1 MEAPPP
7 TGQALTLIREAK
19 GWTQRELAQA
29 SGVSQAVLSKAESG
43 VADLGNRLPQVAEA
57 LGCPPGVL
65 AVGLPVS
72 GTPVTCLHHRRRAS
86 RVGAKAQKRV
96 QALAQLTRVSVAGLI
111 AAAGQHP
118 QVDVLLTDRTRLA
131 GPVDAA
137 EAVRRRFDLGD
148 GPVTDAVSLTEQTG
162 CVVVIR
168 PLGAGGQDAVSSWAG
183 SDDLPLVLVNSGLP
197 VDRQRF
203 TVLHELGHLLLHVV
217 PDEGQEQEAHR
228 FAAELLMPTRVAE
241 RELAGLSVTDARRLL
256 ELKETWGLSIGALI
270 QRALDV
276 GCIDK
281 DQFTKMR
288 IRLSRF
294 GWHLVEPGQ
303 LTPEHPMRLSA
314 YLAAARARGQGVD
327 ELAATAHMTVAK
339 FVSEP
344 WLTDPDRENVHG

>member
-1 MEAPPP
+1 MEAPPAA
-7 TGQALTLIREAK
+7 GQALTLVREAK

-29 SGVSQAVLSKAESG
+29 SGVSQAVLSKAEGG
-43 VADLGNRLPQVAEA
+43 VADLGDRVPQVAEA

-65 AVGLPVS
+65 TLGLPVS
-72 GTPVTCLHHRRRAS
+72 GATVTCLHHRRRAS
-86 RVGAKAQKRV
+86 HMGVKAQKRV
-96 QALAQLTRVSVAGLI
+96 QALAQLTRVTVTGLI
-111 AAAGQHP
+111 AAAGQPP
-118 QVDVLLTDRTRLA
+118 QVDGLLTDRTCLT

-148 GPVTDAVSLTEQTG
+148 GPVRDAVSLVEQTD

-168 PLGAGGQDAVSSWAG
+168 PLGTGGQDAVSSWAG
-183 SDDLPLVLVNSGLP
+183 SDDLPLVLINSGLP

-228 FAAELLMPTRVAE
+228 FAAELLMPTRAAQ

-270 QRALDV
+270 KRALDV

-288 IRLSRF
+288 IRLSRL

-303 LTPEHPMRLSA
+303 LPPEHPMRLRG
-314 YLAAARARGQGVD
+314 YVAAARASGLGVD
-327 ELAATAHMTVAK
+327 ELAAAAHMTAAK

-344 WLTDPDRENVHG
+344 WLIDPDREHVHG